1 MWKRRKDANDKHTHK
16 EEAGLEC
23 RFIDGVVA
31 VEEGAVLG
39 IEAAVGVEDTQQYPL
54 VWMSSWSKPA
64 AKNIEDRKSQSGEK
78 CA

>member
-1 MWKRRKDANDKHTHK
+1 MGRRRKDANDRTTHK

-39 IEAAVGVEDTQQYPL
+39 IEVAVSLEDTQQYL
-54 VWMSSWSKPA
+54 LIWMSSWSKSA
-64 AKNIEDRKSQSGEK
+64 AKDVEDRKSQSG
-78 CA
+78 